1 MPLVYNFAGI
11 ESGADDIMGAVGRTE
26 GLLQEGQGSLARL
39 AAVWGGT
46 ASDAYQAVQS
56 RWDNSSQELNMA
68 LKSLSNAIRQA
79 GGDMFQTN
87 QSNEAKFT

>member
-11 ESGADDIMGAVGRTE
+11 ENGADDIMGAVGRTE

-39 AAVWGGT
+39 ANVWGGS
-46 ASDAYQAVQS
+46 ASDAYVEVQR

-68 LKSLSNAIRQA
+68 LKSLSNAIRTA
-79 GGDMFQTN
+79 GSDMHHT
-87 QSNEAKFT
+87 NEANRGKFA